1 MNEQKKFFCRNS
13 SLVTIRHKALQI
25 KALWRD
31 ELSCELITSGI
42 NQPKS
47 GQKRTAKSLCDEFAR
62 QLITPQA
69 TEYQQ
74 ITCECD
80 E

>member
-1 MNEQKKFFCRNS
+1 MNKKVFRRNS
-13 SLVTIRHKALQI
+13 SLVTTRHKALQI

-47 GQKRTAKSLCDEFAR
+47 GQKKGGKVFV
-62 QLITPQA
+62 
-69 TEYQQ
+69 
-74 ITCECD
+74 
-80 E
+80 